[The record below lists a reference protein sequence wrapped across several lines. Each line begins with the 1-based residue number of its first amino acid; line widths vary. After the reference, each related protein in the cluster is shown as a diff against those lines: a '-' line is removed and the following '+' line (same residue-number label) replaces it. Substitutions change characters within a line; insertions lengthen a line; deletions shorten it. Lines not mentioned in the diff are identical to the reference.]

1 MIYFIFY
8 IYDKK
13 PGHTSQHTLG
23 KTKQIM
29 ANNIILECFQY
40 IYEFLYGRTNAS

>member
-8 IYDKK
+8 IYDKNQGILHSIPWK
-13 PGHTSQHTLG
+13 KLTNYGL
-23 KTKQIM
+23 
-29 ANNIILECFQY
+29 ILECFQY